1 MVWTPFADDHE
12 IKDYIQCLFPCVLLL
27 RLVFEVPLF
36 QSFQN
41 WTMLFPSFS
50 LSLSLFFLAFHMIW
64 NLDSSVDTPLGNIFY
79 LTDLGSKKFSNPISS
94 ILLVVYKAKYRESI
108 FWKAVVHGRP
118 VCRTVASSISMRSD
132 SHSQWM
138 FFNLFIH
145 VPEEFVCFG
154 MMMWGTSLFF
164 FFSFYNKTLVLD
176 FVLFF
181 SDPFLFLFFSFCNG
195 FCSI

>member
-1 MVWTPFADDHE
+1 MTFFRNPLFFFLFSGFALENIISCVRKHGIMVWTPFADDHE

-108 FWKAVVHGRP
+108 FWKAVVW
-118 VCRTVASSISMRSD
+118 SSRLSNCGFI
-132 SHSQWM
+132 
-138 FFNLFIH
+138 NLYAIWF
-145 VPEEFVCFG
+145 
-154 MMMWGTSLFF
+154 SLSVNVF
-164 FFSFYNKTLVLD
+164 
-176 FVLFF
+176 
-181 SDPFLFLFFSFCNG
+181 
-195 FCSI
+195 